1 MFQLW
6 IYRVAHQRVPPPLPV
21 LSFPPSP
28 NQLVRK
34 LDIRLLPCCFFLYF
48 FSALDRGN
56 LGNAKSAGLEKDLG
70 FKANE
75 YGILLTCFTLSFS
88 LLVRPV
94 LFFLC
99 SPRLTLELTYELILL
114 ISPSPVPCSPP
125 ALGPT

>member
-1 MFQLW
+1 MAGVGRAELYALGHHVLDEASQVLGFIELL
-6 IYRVAHQRVPPPLPV
+6 ISVSPLPL

-99 SPRLTLELTYELILL
+99 SLLLMLELT
-114 ISPSPVPCSPP
+114 
-125 ALGPT
+125 